1 MTIDLTQ
8 FHDAFFEE
16 SFEALDSMEAALLKL
31 DIGAPEPELINTI
44 FRVAHSIKGGS
55 ATFGFSDIAS
65 FTHSLETLLDELRS
79 GGMQVTLEISDLLLK
94 SVDVMRAMLR
104 STQAKQPLDM
114 QRVSDLQFDI
124 ELMIMQK
131 NAPKPVVA
139 APVAAA
145 APVATA
151 APAAAPSAPVAN
163 TAAPAPAPANASAA
177 HAGPAAAPT
186 TAAKNPT
193 PAVPRWE
200 IVFRP
205 YRELFARGNDP
216 LRMMRELA
224 ELGELTINA
233 DLSALPS
240 FAELESQSC
249 YLAWKLELTGN
260 VTESAIKQVFEWA
273 EGDCDLEL
281 RQLGA
286 ETAPA
291 AAQPIAASAT
301 APVAPADVPAPAVA
315 SAPPAAPAAP
325 APAANTAPAAADEPA
340 PAGDS
345 LASRS
350 VAGPMGQSKHE
361 PPATAVAP
369 VAAAPAAAPT
379 LAAVKEA
386 KPDAPVAA
394 IGDSGSIRV
403 SVEKIDELMNTV
415 GELVITQAMLSQL
428 GTSMEGPNAEK
439 LRAGLAQ
446 LERNTRELQESVMR
460 VRMLPISFVFSRFP
474 RMVRDIAQ
482 RLGKQIDLKLTGEQ
496 TELDKTVLEKIGDP
510 LVHLVRNSIDH
521 GIEMPE
527 ARIAAGKPAAGTVHL
542 DACHRGG
549 NIAVEVSDD
558 GGGLDKDRIL
568 AKARQRGLVGQND
581 VLTDDQIHELIFL
594 PGFST
599 AEKTTDLS
607 GRGVGMDVVR
617 RNVKELGGKIELRS
631 ERGKGSRFIIT
642 LPLTLAIVDG
652 QSVAVGNE
660 TYIIPLISIVESMRL
675 KETSISRL
683 SGHNEVFS
691 FRGDYLPIIRL
702 HELFG
707 IEPRARALHEGL
719 VVIAE
724 GDGRR
729 VGLFVDDL
737 LGQQQVVIKSLE
749 ANYGRVEGV
758 SGATILGDGSVALI
772 LDVTGIITAA
782 SMRAAA

>member
-65 FTHSLETLLDELRS
+65 FTHSCETLLDELRS
-79 GGMQVTLEISDLLLK
+79 GGMQVSLDISDLLLK
-94 SVDVMRAMLR
+94 TVDVMRAMLR
-104 STQAKQPLDM
+104 STQSKQPLDI
-114 QRVSDLQFDI
+114 QRVSDIQFDV
-124 ELMIMQK
+124 ELMIAQK
-131 NAPKPVVA
+131 NNAPAK
-139 APVAAA
+139 
-145 APVATA
+145 
-151 APAAAPSAPVAN
+151 PAAAPAQPATVAPVAV
-163 TAAPAPAPANASAA
+163 APPPAPAPAPVSVAPAGDSLAGRSVAPASVVAA
-177 HAGPAAAPT
+177 V
-186 TAAKNPT
+186 AKH
-193 PAVPRWE
+193 WE
-200 IVFRP
+200 ISFRP

-224 ELGELTINA
+224 ELGELKVEVDT
-233 DLSALPS
+233 SALPA
-240 FAELESQSC
+240 FAALDAQSC
-249 YLAWKLELTGN
+249 YLAWKLELSGD
-260 VTESAIKQVFEWA
+260 VAEDAIKQVFEWA

-281 RQLGA
+281 RLVGA
-286 ETAPA
+286 ETTATPVVAAATTGSAAIEVPASNIVADAILSGNTPPLGIPSLAARSPA
-291 AAQPIAASAT
+291 AEEPKHE
-301 APVAPADVPAPAVA
+301 
-315 SAPPAAPAAP
+315 PAAPAA
-325 APAANTAPAAADEPA
+325 A
-340 PAGDS
+340 
-345 LASRS
+345 
-350 VAGPMGQSKHE
+350 
-361 PPATAVAP
+361 
-369 VAAAPAAAPT
+369 AAAPAATAPT
-379 LAAVKEA
+379 LTAVPSA
-386 KPDAPVAA
+386 KQDASIGAV
-394 IGDSGSIRV
+394 GDSGSIRV

-428 GTSMEGPNAEK
+428 GAVLEGANAEK

-521 GIEMPE
+521 GIEMPDV
-527 ARIAAGKPAAGTVHL
+527 RIAAGKGAVGTVHL

-558 GGGLDKDRIL
+558 GGGLDKERIL

-581 VLTDDQIHELIFL
+581 VLTDEQIHDLIFL

-652 QSVAVGNE
+652 QSVAVGSE

-749 ANYGRVEGV
+749 ANYGHVEGV

-772 LDVTGIITAA
+772 LDVAGIIQAA
-782 SMRAAA
+782 SMRATERPATERAAKEPPVGAAA

>member
-65 FTHSLETLLDELRS
+65 FTHSLETLLDELR
-79 GGMQVTLEISDLLLK
+79 GGSMQVSLAISDLLLK
-94 SVDVMRAMLR
+94 SVDVMRAMLK

-114 QRVSDLQFDI
+114 QRVSDLQFDL
-124 ELMIMQK
+124 ELIIAQK
-131 NAPKPVVA
+131 NA
-139 APVAAA
+139 APAPTVIPEAIAHLAA
-145 APVATA
+145 APAPAASAATPAPAPASNDTAPA
-151 APAAAPSAPVAN
+151 APAAAVPP
-163 TAAPAPAPANASAA
+163 
-177 HAGPAAAPT
+177 PAAAPG
-186 TAAKNPT
+186 
-193 PAVPRWE
+193 WE
-200 IVFRP
+200 ISFRP

-224 ELGELTINA
+224 ELGELTVHV
-233 DLSALPS
+233 DTSALPA
-240 FAELESQSC
+240 FVDLEAQSC
-249 YLAWKLELTGN
+249 YLAWKIELDGD
-260 VTESAIKQVFEWA
+260 VADDAIKQVFEWA

-281 RQLGA
+281 RRKGSA
-286 ETAPA
+286 PIAIPPAPSADATPAASDTATAPA
-291 AAQPIAASAT
+291 TGSASDAAVVDAILSGKAPIAADEPEAT
-301 APVAPADVPAPAVA
+301 PAAAVA
-315 SAPPAAPAAP
+315 HAAPAAP
-325 APAANTAPAAADEPA
+325 APTAPA
-340 PAGDS
+340 
-345 LASRS
+345 
-350 VAGPMGQSKHE
+350 
-361 PPATAVAP
+361 T
-369 VAAAPAAAPT
+369 AAPA
-379 LAAVKEA
+379 LAAVKDA
-386 KPDAPVAA
+386 KPDSPVAA

-428 GTSMEGPNAEK
+428 GGGMEGPHAEK

-521 GIEMPE
+521 GIEMPD

-558 GGGLDKDRIL
+558 GGGLDKERIL
-568 AKARQRGLVGQND
+568 AKAKQRGLVGQND
-581 VLTDDQIHELIFL
+581 VLTDEQIHELIFL

-652 QSVAVGNE
+652 QSVAVGSE

-707 IEPRARALHEGL
+707 VEPRAKALHEGL

-749 ANYGRVEGV
+749 ANYGHVEGV

-772 LDVTGIITAA
+772 LDVTGIIAAA

>member
-65 FTHSLETLLDELRS
+65 FTHSCETLLDELRS
-79 GGMQVTLEISDLLLK
+79 GGMQVTTEISDLLLK
-94 SVDVMRAMLR
+94 TVDVMRAMLR
-104 STQAKQPLDM
+104 STQSKQPIDM
-114 QRVSDLQFDI
+114 QRVSDLQFDV
-124 ELMIMQK
+124 ELMIAQK
-131 NAPKPVVA
+131 NNAPKA
-139 APVAAA
+139 APAPSPQPAAPAVAAA
-145 APVATA
+145 PTA
-151 APAAAPSAPVAN
+151 V
-163 TAAPAPAPANASAA
+163 PAPAPANT
-177 HAGPAAAPT
+177 APHWAIT
-186 TAAKNPT
+186 
-193 PAVPRWE
+193 
-200 IVFRP
+200 FRP

-216 LRMMRELA
+216 LRMLRELA
-224 ELGELTINA
+224 ELGEIKIEVDA
-233 DLSALPS
+233 SALPS
-240 FAELESQSC
+240 FRELDPQSC
-249 YLAWKLELTGN
+249 YLAWKIELDGQ
-260 VTESAIKQVFEWA
+260 VREDSIKQVFEWA
-273 EGDCDLEL
+273 EGDCEL
-281 RQLGA
+281 ALHLVGA
-286 ETAPA
+286 AEPAAPAATNATAPTNDALVADALLSGNEPAAAKQDPVATAAAPASTVATAPAPPVAAPA
-291 AAQPIAASAT
+291 AAQPT
-301 APVAPADVPAPAVA
+301 APVV
-315 SAPPAAPAAP
+315 
-325 APAANTAPAAADEPA
+325 
-340 PAGDS
+340 
-345 LASRS
+345 
-350 VAGPMGQSKHE
+350 
-361 PPATAVAP
+361 
-369 VAAAPAAAPT
+369 
-379 LAAVKEA
+379 AAVK
-386 KPDAPVAA
+386 DANTQIGAV
-394 IGDSGSIRV
+394 GDSGSIRV

-428 GTSMEGPNAEK
+428 GTAIEGPHAEK

-527 ARIAAGKPAAGTVHL
+527 ARVAAGKSAAGTVHL

-568 AKARQRGLVGQND
+568 AKAKQRGLVGQND
-581 VLTDDQIHELIFL
+581 VLTDEQIHDLIFL

-652 QSVAVGNE
+652 QSVAVGSE

-707 IEPRARALHEGL
+707 VEPRARVLHEGL

-772 LDVTGIITAA
+772 LDVTGIIYAA